1 MDFSAESWGNA
12 FNQAINVGP
21 KHSGRILSIGT
32 NHHPQSSYNL
42 LWVVNA
48 IGSFLSFFFFLLVF
62 FVFQKN
68 KMRNKSKPSFPIDFR
83 PRT

>member
-21 KHSGRILSIGT
+21 KHSDRILSIGT

-62 FVFQKN
+62 FVFQKKQN
-68 KMRNKSKPSFPIDFR
+68 EKQIQTLIPH
-83 PRT
+83 

>member
-48 IGSFLSFFFFLLVF
+48 IGSFISFFFFLLVF
-62 FVFQKN
+62 FVFQKKQN
-68 KMRNKSKPSFPIDFR
+68 EKQIQTLIPH
-83 PRT
+83 

>member
-12 FNQAINVGP
+12 FNQAINVGL
-21 KHSGRILSIGT
+21 KHPDRILSIGT

-62 FVFQKN
+62 FVFQKKQN
-68 KMRNKSKPSFPIDFR
+68 EKQIQTLIPH
-83 PRT
+83 

>member
-62 FVFQKN
+62 FVFQKKQN
-68 KMRNKSKPSFPIDFR
+68 EKQIQTLIPH
-83 PRT
+83 